1 MKHIVRLYQKS
12 PVVAFI
18 FDCIAF
24 FVWALTF
31 IFIITIMAVA
41 LAV

>member
-1 MKHIVRLYQKS
+1 MKQITRLYQNN
-12 PVVAFI
+12 PVIAFL

-24 FVWALTF
+24 FVWAVTF

-41 LAV
+41 LSA

>member
-1 MKHIVRLYQKS
+1 MKQIARLYRNN
-12 PVVAFI
+12 PLIAFV

-41 LAV
+41 LSV

>member
-1 MKHIVRLYQKS
+1 MKHITRLYQNN
-12 PVVAFI
+12 PVIAFL

-24 FVWALTF
+24 FVWAVTF

-41 LAV
+41 LSA

>member
-1 MKHIVRLYQKS
+1 MKHIVRLYQKN
-12 PVVAFI
+12 PLVAFI

-31 IFIITIMAVA
+31 IFMMTIMAVA

>member
-1 MKHIVRLYQKS
+1 MKQLTRLYRTN

-31 IFIITIMAVA
+31 IFIMTIVAVA
-41 LAV
+41 LTA

>member
-1 MKHIVRLYQKS
+1 MKHISRLYRNN
-12 PVVAFI
+12 PMVAFM

-24 FVWALTF
+24 LVWAVTF

-41 LAV
+41 LSA

>member
-1 MKHIVRLYQKS
+1 MKHLTRLYRS
-12 PVVAFI
+12 NVIIAFI

-41 LAV
+41 LTA

>member
-1 MKHIVRLYQKS
+1 MKQITRLYQNS
-12 PVVAFI
+12 PVIAFL

-24 FVWALTF
+24 FVWAVTF

-41 LAV
+41 LSA